1 MPAGSSV
8 RSIVTR
14 LEPFLEHLAY
24 SDTPATRALL
34 RAYYPLNHC
43 HTARAQCQLGGLIYF
58 TLLGFIVLV
67 LINFLPLVNLVFQ
80 LLFDGCVA
88 CVDAVT
94 EKRLPGKLKKPSS
107 LCKAPTTRIA
117 GRGKG
122 AGKGAGTGASASA
135 GDVSDVNLTAQ
146 QLRALKR
153 RRRLSAGPDTQS
165 FASRAR
171 LIGRR
176 VARHFSA
183 APSEEASLLPQT
195 ETVSPQA
202 WP

>member
-1 MPAGSSV
+1 M
-8 RSIVTR
+8 
-14 LEPFLEHLAY
+14 
-24 SDTPATRALL
+24 
-34 RAYYPLNHC
+34 
-43 HTARAQCQLGGLIYF
+43 
-58 TLLGFIVLV
+58 LGFIVLV
-67 LINFLPLVNLVFQ
+67 LINFLPLINLVFQ

-94 EKRLPGKLKKPSS
+94 EKRLPAKLKKPIS
-107 LCKAPTTRIA
+107 LSKAPTARIQGVGA

-122 AGKGAGTGASASA
+122 AGTGTSASA

-146 QLRALKR
+146 QMRALKR
-153 RRRLSAGPDTQS
+153 RRRLSGPADTDS
-165 FASRAR
+165 FAARAR

-176 VARHFSA
+176 VARHFST